1 MSGIHDELARRQAS
15 FDRRTLLGKAAVTG
29 GSLLLPASLGG
40 LFPAGAA
47 AAATRQRH
55 ADAASST
62 IYVALGSDMTNIDP
76 FLTNND
82 NATAETLTN
91 VYGLPM
97 NFKIP
102 GPPVDNVPAANANV
116 FAPWLAS
123 SWKWNAKRSAV
134 TFEIPAGRKFADG
147 TPLDANAVKFSWD
160 RCFDVQGSGYF
171 LFSMVGVTKKSQ
183 LRLIDSH
190 HIEVVMPHESS
201 LLFGNMAQFYSTAIV
216 NPTIVKK
223 HATSKDPHAKEW
235 MKTHTADSGPYYLKQ
250 WQVGTGWTLEANPY
264 SPIKAKTKTVI
275 FQVVPDASQ
284 RELLLRSGKVDFVPV
299 AWTPVKD
306 VPRLQKASG
315 IKVVSLPSRYVV
327 FAGMNVAHKPFDNK
341 LVRQAFNYAVPYD
354 TIMAQVMHG
363 QGVQLKSPVPQG
375 TPTSDFSFWHYQ
387 TNIAKAKDLLKQA
400 GFSKGLSVELSI
412 NVGASTD
419 QDTAIWIQQGLQQI
433 GVGCTIKKLPGS
445 AYSAA
450 SQARSLPFFI
460 NSSWVSNNNDPF
472 YHLYWLFTQD
482 CCTYG
487 RYINPEVVKLVSKWV
502 NQPPSAQRDAASKQ
516 IQKLIVDDAP
526 WIFLY
531 QPPNIYLMGE
541 HVQGFTYEPADN
553 VTRYWTLS
561 KT

>member
-1 MSGIHDELARRQAS
+1 MTNITDELTRRQTQ
-15 FDRRTLLGKAAVTG
+15 FDRRAFLGKAAVAG
-29 GSLLLPASLGG
+29 GALLLPAGARG
-40 LFPAGAA
+40 LFPDGALAASGQQLGRRAA
-47 AAATRQRH
+47 AG
-55 ADAASST
+55 T

-91 VYGLPM
+91 IYGLPM

-102 GPPVDNVPAANANV
+102 GPPVAGVPAANANV
-116 FAPWLAS
+116 FTPWLSS
-123 SWKWNAKRSAV
+123 SWTWNAARSAV
-134 TFEIPAGRKFADG
+134 TFAIPPGLKFADG
-147 TPLDANAVKFSWD
+147 TPLDATAVKFSWD

-183 LRLIDSH
+183 LRLIDKQ

-216 NPTIVKK
+216 NPTLVKK
-223 HATSKDPHAKEW
+223 HATASDPYAKAW
-235 MKTHTADSGPYYLKQ
+235 MKTHTADSGPYYLKE
-250 WQVGTGWTLEANPY
+250 WNVGTGWTLQANPH
-264 SPIKAKTKTVI
+264 SRLKPKTSTIV

-284 RELLLRSGKVDFVPV
+284 RELLLRSGKADYVPV

-306 VPRLQKASG
+306 VPRLQKTSG

-354 TIMAQVMHG
+354 TIMKQVMHG
-363 QGVQLKSPVPQG
+363 QGVQLKSPVPEG
-375 TPTSDFSFWHYQ
+375 TPTSDFSFWHYE
-387 TNIAKAKDLLKQA
+387 TNVAKAKELLKQA
-400 GFSKGLSVELSI
+400 GYARGLSVELSVD
-412 NVGASTD
+412 VGASSD

-433 GVGCTIKKLPGS
+433 GVHCTIKKLPGS
-445 AYSAA
+445 AYSAGA
-450 SQARSLPFFI
+450 QARSLPFFI

-487 RYINPEVVKLVSKWV
+487 RYVNPAVVKLVNEWV
-502 NQPPSAQRDAASKQ
+502 NRPASAQRDAASRQ
-516 IQKLIVDDAP
+516 IQKLIVEDAP

-541 HVQGFTYEPADN
+541 HVEGFVYEPADN
-553 VTRYWTLS
+553 VTRYWTLH